1 MSLESYAY
9 GKGMKYEI
17 FIRRAHKCD
26 RGMKNG
32 AEVGFVRNLI
42 DSENEESFTKHLPK
56 FDKQLENVRKYL
68 LKAIDKFLSRKPTE
82 DEKTSLISL
91 REDVEN
97 ASTSSEI
104 VSIVENGLEI
114 THRYINL

>member
-1 MSLESYAY
+1 MTPESY
-9 GKGMKYEI
+9 GKGTKYEM

-26 RGMKNG
+26 RGMKHG
-32 AEVGFVRNLI
+32 ADVAFLGHLI
-42 DSENEESFTKHLPK
+42 DTENQEPIAEFLPK
-56 FDKQLENVRKYL
+56 FDKQFEPVKKYI

-82 DEKTSLISL
+82 DEKNSLVSL
-91 REDVEN
+91 REDTEN

-114 THRYINL
+114 TQRYINL